1 MSKDSRVYEASPSG
15 SSGIPPPPSGGAAP
29 TPVSDKRVERVA
41 LYTAIAAAIGT
52 GLEFFDFGLMGTLAV
67 IIGPQFFPSTDPLAS
82 LLYLFAIYAV
92 GFLFRPLGGIIF
104 GYFSDRGLGRKDTL
118 IITILMMAVTS
129 GVMGA
134 MPTYASIG
142 IYSTVILVIVRMF
155 QGIALGGEFG
165 GGISI
170 TAENA
175 PAKRR
180 GFYVSVAQMAQGL
193 PLGTAVVGILATVM
207 APADFASYGWRYAF
221 FVGVAIALVA
231 LGIRF
236 GVTEPTKKA
245 GPAAAKP
252 KGIPVVNL
260 CLYYPRQVLLS
271 LGLVM
276 GATILTYT
284 IGTYGMTYAYT
295 FGHIP
300 YAECVWIWAGGAL
313 IFSGLTPIWG
323 YMSDK
328 WGRRPLL
335 LAATGS
341 WVIYAYPFLWLMSSG
356 NITYVIL
363 SLIIA
368 YFLFSMMNGQYASCM
383 AEFFPTDVRYTGVS
397 FTYQLAVGIF
407 GGFTPFIATFLTKTT
422 GNPLAVTGWLLV
434 GIIVCLISSYLV
446 KESKG
451 GELK

>member
-1 MSKDSRVYEASPSG
+1 
-15 SSGIPPPPSGGAAP
+15 
-29 TPVSDKRVERVA
+29 

-67 IIGPQFFPSTDPLAS
+67 IIGPTFFPSKDPIPS

-104 GYFSDRGLGRKDTL
+104 GALSDRGLGRKDTL
-118 IITILMMAVTS
+118 IITILMMAATS
-129 GVMGA
+129 GAMGL
-134 MPTYASIG
+134 MPTYAQIG
-142 IYSTVILVIVRMF
+142 IWSTVILVIIRMV
-155 QGIALGGEFG
+155 QGLALGGEFG

-175 PAKRR
+175 PAKKR
-180 GFYVSVAQMAQGL
+180 GFYVSIAQMAQGL
-193 PLGTAVVGILATVM
+193 PLGSAVVGILATVM
-207 APADFASYGWRYAF
+207 APADFSAYGWRYAF

-245 GPAAAKP
+245 QPSATKP

-260 CLYYPRQVLLS
+260 CMNYPRQVLLS

-295 FGHIP
+295 FGKIP
-300 YAECVWIWAGGAL
+300 YSTCIWTWAFGAL
-313 IFSGLTPIWG
+313 IFSA
-323 YMSDK
+323 
-328 WGRRPLL
+328 R
-335 LAATGS
+335 A
-341 WVIYAYPFLWLMSSG
+341 LWLMSSG
-356 NITYVIL
+356 NFYYVVL

-368 YFLFSMMNGQYASCM
+368 YSLFSMMNGQYASCM
-383 AEFFPTDVRYTGVS
+383 AEFFPTDVGYTGVS

-407 GGFTPFIATFLTKTT
+407 GGFTPFIATFLVSQT
-422 GNPLAVTGWLLV
+422 GNPLSVTAWLEI
-434 GIIVCLISSYLV
+434 GIIVCLISSWLV
-446 KESKG
+446 KESRST
-451 GELK
+451 ELK